1 MLKFLEIVL
10 TDIQIF
16 AHERKTKMQQQAQV
30 QQSSDPLKLQSF
42 FLEMLENF
50 VGSLAYSLY
59 EEAFAVFD
67 KLLYLAGDAVNE
79 TAIKKCIVAL
89 VDKYTLKSKS
99 HKTSMTA
106 FMKMLMDVKL
116 GRNNHTSPNIS
127 RTHARQSSPG
137 SPEFDELINENDLS
151 GGVVS
156 QQPGSYFEIMAE
168 FCFFE
173 NVDTNYKLASKNG
186 MVRAIDDYSN
196 HNMLDLRQ
204 LDMRGPMDMHELYI
218 DKLQFFIDSLAL
230 MTEAHIGMFTYLITN
245 HNFKNKLLM
254 ILEHGETNVRMKAH
268 EILEALTSYFVQ
280 CCPSKTVYEFPV
292 DPN

>member
-1 MLKFLEIVL
+1 
-10 TDIQIF
+10 
-16 AHERKTKMQQQAQV
+16 
-30 QQSSDPLKLQSF
+30 
-42 FLEMLENF
+42 MLENF
-50 VGSLAYSLY
+50 VISLAYSLY
-59 EEAFAVFD
+59 EEAFSVFD
-67 KLLYLAGDAVNE
+67 KLLYLSGEAVTE
-79 TAIKKCIVAL
+79 SAIKKCIVAF

-99 HKTSMTA
+99 HKASMTT

-127 RTHARQSSPG
+127 RAHHNHIRKSSPG
-137 SPEFDELINENDLS
+137 SPEFDELMNENDLS
-151 GGVVS
+151 GNVMS

-186 MVRAIDDYSN
+186 KLRVIDDRED
-196 HNMLDLRQ
+196 HNMLGLRQ
-204 LDMRGPMDMHELYI
+204 LDMRGPMDIHELYV

-245 HNFKNKLLM
+245 HNFKNTLLM
-254 ILEHGETNVRMKAH
+254 ILEHGETNIRMKAH

-280 CCPSKTVYEFPV
+280 CCPSKTVYEFP
-292 DPN
+292 DEQLNK